1 MQADT
6 LHLGAR
12 AHALCP
18 LSFSKSSFS
27 QAMKTDESKYG
38 YLYCSALTK
47 APDVLL
53 RRKITGKVGV
63 FPAERGDARK
73 CRRLTQDPQSL
84 RGNSYRFTACIRMHQ
99 SGHQHSTSEC
109 LLGLLH
115 QVRILWNVA
124 ADRFLGPAVIDHE
137 PRTTMNGHCL
147 QGPLGRAERFILRHL
162 PFHYSRIS
170 ARRQSEVYSLGGGR
184 TTSPTRWS
192 QAGSGVVGSIV
203 KVGGLEAQ
211 QRLG

>member
-38 YLYCSALTK
+38 YLCCSALTK

-53 RRKITGKVGV
+53 RSKITGKVGV
-63 FPAERGDARK
+63 LPAERGDARK

-84 RGNSYRFTACIRMHQ
+84 RGDSYRFTARIRMHDP
-99 SGHQHSTSEC
+99 GHQHSTSEC
-109 LLGLLH
+109 LLGLLQ
-115 QVRILWNVA
+115 QVRILWNIA
-124 ADRFLGPAVIDHE
+124 ANRLLGPAVIDHE
-137 PRTTMNGHCL
+137 PRATMNGHGL

-162 PFHYSRIS
+162 PLHFLNDQRTSAGYS
-170 ARRQSEVYSLGGGR
+170 VGGGR

-192 QAGSGVVGSIV
+192 QAGSGVVGSVV
-203 KVGGLEAQ
+203 KVGGVEAW
-211 QRLG
+211 QRVG